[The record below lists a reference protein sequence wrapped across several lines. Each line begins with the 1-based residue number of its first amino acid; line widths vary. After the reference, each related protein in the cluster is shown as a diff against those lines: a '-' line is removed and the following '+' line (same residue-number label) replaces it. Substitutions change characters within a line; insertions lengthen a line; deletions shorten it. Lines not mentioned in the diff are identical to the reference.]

1 MNYANH
7 FQEEFLNLKNHKNT
21 TIKSELNTGVV
32 KYFRL
37 NFLNQNMLA
46 RYSQE
51 KDLNKKK
58 YLKATIIK

>member
-37 NFLNQNMLA
+37 NFLN
-46 RYSQE
+46 
-51 KDLNKKK
+51 
-58 YLKATIIK
+58 